1 MLLLVVR
8 VVWVV
13 LGWAVWVVVVVVVVV
28 VVDDVAVAVL
38 RSRNSHAVFRH

>member
-8 VVWVV
+8 VVSVV
-13 LGWAVWVVVVVVVVV
+13 LGWAVWVVVVVVVV